1 MTLAGL
7 VGPQSAHPDLLA
19 GRGRVVGVA
28 LHEDEMRGREVQR
41 AVRGFVAEAIHQAHL
56 LHLHRTRG
64 GWGVGRGVKKKPSV
78 NLLMPR
84 MGHGCSFTR
93 GHASS
98 FFFFFSSHNSMVVW
112 YTGGYHV

>member
-7 VGPQSAHPDLLA
+7 GGPQSAHPDLLA

-41 AVRGFVAEAIHQAHL
+41 AVCGFVAEAIHQAHL
-56 LHLHRTRG
+56 LHLHEG
-64 GWGVGRGVKKKPSV
+64 GGLKKTTSV

-93 GHASS
+93 VMRLL
-98 FFFFFSSHNSMVVW
+98 FFFFFFFAQQHGCGTPAGITFKS
-112 YTGGYHV
+112 

>member
-1 MTLAGL
+1 MTPAGL
-7 VGPQSAHPDLLA
+7 GGPQSAHPDLLA

-41 AVRGFVAEAIHQAHL
+41 AVRGFAAEAIHQSHL

-64 GWGVGRGVKKKPSV
+64 GEVGKKKNSV

-93 GHASS
+93 VTLLLFS
-98 FFFFFSSHNSMVVW
+98 FLRTAVRLW
-112 YTGGYHV
+112 YNGGSRV